1 MNLQNSTVN
10 LSISIQGSHKT
21 HGSYTYVNNAEGS
34 RLNTDRPPFSTE
46 CKKTIHLG
54 NEFVKGALAEPPNS
68 LKDRI
73 RGNKWKHIAEQKRIA
88 LHVNSFVKAL
98 HPEHKGYSFEVL

>member
-1 MNLQNSTVN
+1 MYQNSTVQ
-10 LSISIQGSHKT
+10 LSVTLQGVHKT
-21 HGSYTYVNNAEGS
+21 HGSYTYVNNANGD
-34 RLNTDRPPFSTE
+34 RLNTDKPPLSTE

-54 NEFVKGALAEPPNS
+54 NAFVTNALAEPPSS

-73 RGNKWKHIAEQKRIA
+73 RGNKWKRIGEQKRIA